1 MPNEYREQIKEIFG
15 TDNLDQLRQFAAQ
28 IKGTPCSQR
37 NPRNA
42 GRKTQ
47 LSEDQLVDVLEL
59 HNSGV
64 GATAIADKYG
74 ISRQTVYKY
83 LEKAQH
89 FSDDP
94 NCVLRINYM
103 NRQQLC
109 TTIDV
114 DFRHERI
121 KIKNFTDKIP
131 LRAFGVNEEPSWEDF
146 EVFLQERCLP
156 ASRAGIKELLRDMDI
171 PFYDPL
177 LIIEK
182 TKGRM
187 AGDNQWVQIIKKPAA

>member
-1 MPNEYREQIKEIFG
+1 MDAYREQIKNIFG
-15 TDNLDQLRQFAAQ
+15 TTDLDQLRQYAAQ
-28 IKGTPCSQR
+28 LKDTPCHQR

-42 GRKTQ
+42 GRKAQ
-47 LSEDQLVDVLEL
+47 LSDEQIVNVMEL

-64 GATAIADKYG
+64 GATVIADKYG

-89 FSDDP
+89 FNDDP
-94 NCVLRINYM
+94 NYVLRINYM

-114 DFRHERI
+114 DFRHEKI
-121 KIKNFTDKIP
+121 KIKNYTDKIP
-131 LRAFGVNEEPSWEDF
+131 LRAFGVVEEPSWKDF
-146 EVFLQERCLP
+146 EIFLQDRCLP
-156 ASRAGIKELLRDMDI
+156 ASRAGIKEILRDMDI

-187 AGDNQWVQIIKKPAA
+187 AGDNQWMQLIKKPAA